1 MCLQGVSEPVRMAQ
15 SMSCVTQFL
24 VLLKFYENCLVIYK
38 NLNCFY
44 TRFQNYAT
52 YPKNSLT
59 DV

>member
-24 VLLKFYENCLVIYK
+24 VLLKFYENCLVLYK
-38 NLNCFY
+38 NLKCFY

-52 YPKNSLT
+52 
-59 DV
+59 